1 MSMDGIFVHYLVEE
15 FNSFLAKG
23 KINKIYQPNPLDI
36 VIQIKK
42 DGATYQLLLSASL
55 DSSRLYLTK
64 QTFVNP
70 ATPGNFC
77 MLLRKYIERGI
88 ITNIK
93 QYQNDRIIMF
103 EVNTF
108 NELGDNVNYH
118 LIIELMGRNSNV
130 ILIDEN
136 NKIIDAIRKLPP
148 SDATSRYI
156 IPKASYELP
165 IQENKVNPFTDNTD
179 NVLLDNIQ
187 GLAKNIEK
195 EIVEYYHGEILAF
208 LSKKVKPT
216 IYQNGNKFDY
226 YCFDLNSYQM
236 INNNFVTLSEML
248 DYYYNQYKKTINY
261 SNSDL
266 IKQVKRLITHQKTKL
281 NNLNDDLLKAKD
293 NIKFKDLGI
302 LLQTNLYN
310 VKKGMSS
317 ITVTNFLG
325 SNEELTISLNPELD
339 PSKNLKQIFT
349 KGKKASNALIEVQK
363 QIDKVTSEISYLE
376 DIQSMIEFSTA
387 TELEEIKLDL
397 FSNSEQ
403 YKNKVKKLAKK
414 NKKLEIQHFTFQDV
428 TIYIGKN
435 NLQNDYLTNKLAR
448 NNDYWFHVKDSSGAH
463 VIVSVPGNAS
473 DYQMNEETIRL
484 AANLSA
490 YYSKYSS
497 SSSVPVDYTKVKYLK
512 KIPGMKGY
520 HITYTNQK
528 TIYIDPS
535 YDLIKN
541 YLRK

>member
-1 MSMDGIFVHYLVEE
+1 MSMDGIFIHYLVEE
-15 FNSFLAKG
+15 FNSFLNKG

-36 VIQIKK
+36 VIQVKK
-42 DGATYQLLLSASL
+42 DGSTYQLLLSASL

-64 QTFVNP
+64 QSFVNP

-118 LIIELMGRNSNV
+118 LILELMGRNSNV

-148 SDATSRYI
+148 SDTTTRYI

-179 NVLLDNIQ
+179 DVLLDNIQ

-195 EIVEYYHGEILAF
+195 EITEYYNGNIKAF
-208 LSKKVKPT
+208 LSQKIKPT

-236 INNNFVTLSEML
+236 INNSFTTLSEML

-281 NNLNDDLLKAKD
+281 NNLNDDLIKAKD

-302 LLQTNLYN
+302 LLQANLYN
-310 VKKGMSS
+310 VKKGISS
-317 ITVTNFLG
+317 IIVTNFLG
-325 SNEELTISLNPELD
+325 NNEELTIALNPELD

-363 QIDKVTSEISYLE
+363 QIDKVTNEINYLE

-403 YKNKVKKLAKK
+403 YKNKVKKLTKK
-414 NKKLEIQHFTFQDV
+414 NKKLEIQHFSFQDV

-473 DYQMNEETIRL
+473 DYQMNEETMRL

-520 HITYTNQK
+520 HVTYTNQK

>member
-1 MSMDGIFVHYLVEE
+1 MSMDGIFIHYLVEE
-15 FNSFLAKG
+15 FNSFLNKG

-36 VIQIKK
+36 VIQVKK
-42 DGATYQLLLSASL
+42 DGSTYQLLLSASL

-64 QTFVNP
+64 QSFVNP

-118 LIIELMGRNSNV
+118 LILELMGRNSNV

-148 SDATSRYI
+148 SDTTTRYI

-179 NVLLDNIQ
+179 DVLLDNIQ

-195 EIVEYYHGEILAF
+195 EITDYYNGNIKAF
-208 LSKKVKPT
+208 LSQKIKPT

-236 INNNFVTLSEML
+236 INNSFTTLSEML

-281 NNLNDDLLKAKD
+281 NNLNDDLIKAKD

-302 LLQTNLYN
+302 LLQANLYN

-317 ITVTNFLG
+317 IIVTNFLG
-325 SNEELTISLNPELD
+325 NNEELTIALNPELD

-363 QIDKVTSEISYLE
+363 QIDKVTNEINYLE

-403 YKNKVKKLAKK
+403 YKNKVKKLTKK
-414 NKKLEIQHFTFQDV
+414 NKKLEIQHFSFQDV

-520 HITYTNQK
+520 HVTYTNQK

>member
-1 MSMDGIFVHYLVEE
+1 MSMDGIFIHYLVEE
-15 FNSFLAKG
+15 FNSFLNKG

-36 VIQIKK
+36 VIQVKK
-42 DGATYQLLLSASL
+42 DGSTYQLLLSASL

-64 QTFVNP
+64 QSFVNP

-118 LIIELMGRNSNV
+118 LILELMGRNSNV

-148 SDATSRYI
+148 SDTTTRYI

-179 NVLLDNIQ
+179 DVLLDNIQ

-195 EIVEYYHGEILAF
+195 EITEYYNGNIKAF
-208 LSKKVKPT
+208 LSQKIKPT

-226 YCFDLNSYQM
+226 YCFDLNSYQV
-236 INNNFVTLSEML
+236 INNSFTTLSEML

-281 NNLNDDLLKAKD
+281 NNLNDDLIKAKD

-302 LLQTNLYN
+302 LLQANLYN

-317 ITVTNFLG
+317 IIVTNFLG
-325 SNEELTISLNPELD
+325 NNEELTIALNPELD

-363 QIDKVTSEISYLE
+363 QIDKVTNEINYLE

-403 YKNKVKKLAKK
+403 YKNKVKKLTKK
-414 NKKLEIQHFTFQDV
+414 NKKLEIQHFSFQDV

-473 DYQMNEETIRL
+473 DYQMNEETMRL

-520 HITYTNQK
+520 HVTYTNQK